1 MRAAPIYRGTLAVGD
16 HALSPAENRRTL
28 AEALTEDG
36 ALRRFAV
43 SGCQLLLVLTVFGVW
58 EVLARRDVVSPQFI
72 GQPSLILEQFVAVAR
87 DGSLVEHTSIT
98 LAETFLGFAL
108 GILLGLSCGLLLWW
122 SDFLSDVLNGFIVMF
137 NSTPRI
143 VFAPVLI
150 IMIGIGFNMKVVLSF
165 LSVFA
170 VAWLNIFQGTRSV
183 DLDLIRLLR
192 SMGATRGQIFTR
204 VVIPTSLPWLISTLK
219 LCIGFAL
226 IGAIVGEYIAAR
238 KGLGYLIFYASSVYE
253 MNLVWAGVFVLM
265 LVSFV
270 LYLVIERIERRLLR
284 WMTP

>member
-1 MRAAPIYRGTLAVGD
+1 MRSVSSGTLPVD
-16 HALSPAENRRTL
+16 EHAASAAGNQRTL
-28 AEALTEDG
+28 AEVLTEDG
-36 ALRRFAV
+36 PPRRLAV
-43 SGCQLLLVLTVFGVW
+43 AACQLLLVLMVFGVW
-58 EVLARRDVVSPQFI
+58 EMLARRGIVDRQFI
-72 GQPSLILEQFVAVAR
+72 GMPSLILEQFMAVAR
-87 DGSLVEHTSIT
+87 DGSLMEHTVIT
-98 LAETFLGFAL
+98 LAETFLGFTL
-108 GILLGLSCGLLLWW
+108 GILLGLACGLVLWW

-150 IMIGIGFNMKVVLSF
+150 IMIGIGFNMKVILSF

-170 VAWLNIFQGTRSV
+170 VAWLNIFQGARSV
-183 DLDLIRLLR
+183 DPDLIRLLR
-192 SMGATRGQIFTR
+192 SMGATRRQIFSR

-270 LYLVIERIERRLLR
+270 LYLVIGRIERRLLR

>member
-1 MRAAPIYRGTLAVGD
+1 VGD
-16 HALSPAENRRTL
+16 HALSPAENRRPL

-36 ALRRFAV
+36 PVRGVAV

-72 GQPSLILEQFVAVAR
+72 GQPSLILEQFLAVAL

-98 LAETFLGFAL
+98 LAETFLGFAF
-108 GILLGLSCGLLLWW
+108 GVLLGLTCGLLLWW

-150 IMIGIGFNMKVVLSF
+150 IMIGIGFNTKVVLSF

-183 DLDLIRLLR
+183 DHDLIRLLR
-192 SMGATRGQIFTR
+192 SMGATRRQIFTR

-219 LCIGFAL
+219 LCVGFAL

>member
-1 MRAAPIYRGTLAVGD
+1 VGD

-36 ALRRFAV
+36 ALRRVAV

-58 EVLARRDVVSPQFI
+58 EILARRDVVSPQFI

-98 LAETFLGFAL
+98 LAETFLGFSL
-108 GILLGLSCGLLLWW
+108 GILLGLACGLLLWW

-150 IMIGIGFNMKVVLSF
+150 ILIGIGFNTKVVLSF

-170 VAWLNIFQGTRSV
+170 VAWLNIFQGTRAV

-192 SMGATRGQIFTR
+192 SMGATRWQIFTR

-219 LCIGFAL
+219 LCIGLAL

-270 LYLVIERIERRLLR
+270 LYLLIERIERRLLR